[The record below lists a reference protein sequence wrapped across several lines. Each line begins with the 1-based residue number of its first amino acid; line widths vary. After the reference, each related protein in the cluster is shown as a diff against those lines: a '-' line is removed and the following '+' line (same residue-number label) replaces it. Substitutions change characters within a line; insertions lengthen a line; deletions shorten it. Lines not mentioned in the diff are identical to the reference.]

1 MPPGG
6 LERRSLSGSFS
17 QEASLAGQRHHG
29 RRHRDLGGGLEGLV
43 GGVPTSCRGCQ
54 RLNLAIL
61 LPCGKR
67 ACVVEEDFFVFYLAL
82 ALFAIMI
89 RAHCTMVPLSTRMLL
104 SS

>member
-1 MPPGG
+1 MVCQPV
-6 LERRSLSGSFS
+6 
-17 QEASLAGQRHHG
+17 AGVVNG
-29 RRHRDLGGGLEGLV
+29 
-43 GGVPTSCRGCQ
+43 
-54 RLNLAIL
+54 LNLAIL

-104 SS
+104 